1 MSRQF
6 RFSLLLAVL
15 GACLVLPAV
24 SRTAE
29 PTSRPRAWATKIDRP
44 GLPNLYKLNDGFYR
58 GAQPTAEGIKELEKL
73 GVKTIV
79 GLRSEHSDKE
89 ILGGARLALEQIP
102 MSTWNVKEADVVRFL
117 QIVTDENR
125 RPVFVHCMH
134 GADRTGTMCAAYRV
148 AVDGWTKRQALD
160 EMTQGGF
167 GFHSIWS
174 NLPKL
179 IENLDVENIRVK
191 AGLKQQ

>member
-1 MSRQF
+1 
-6 RFSLLLAVL
+6 
-15 GACLVLPAV
+15 
-24 SRTAE
+24 
-29 PTSRPRAWATKIDRP
+29 
-44 GLPNLYKLNDGFYR
+44 
-58 GAQPTAEGIKELEKL
+58 
-73 GVKTIV
+73 
-79 GLRSEHSDKE
+79 
-89 ILGGARLALEQIP
+89 
-102 MSTWNVKEADVVRFL
+102 
-117 QIVTDENR
+117 
-125 RPVFVHCMH
+125 
-134 GADRTGTMCAAYRV
+134 MCAAYRV

>member
-1 MSRQF
+1 M
-6 RFSLLLAVL
+6 V
-15 GACLVLPAV
+15 C
-24 SRTAE
+24 
-29 PTSRPRAWATKIDRP
+29 
-44 GLPNLYKLNDGFYR
+44 
-58 GAQPTAEGIKELEKL
+58 
-73 GVKTIV
+73 
-79 GLRSEHSDKE
+79 
-89 ILGGARLALEQIP
+89 RLALEHP
-102 MSTWNVKEADVVRFL
+102 DEHLNEGSDVVHFL
-117 QIVTDENR
+117 RIVTDENR

-148 AVDGWTKRQALD
+148 AVDGWTKRQAID

-179 IENLDVENIRVK
+179 IENLDVEKIRVK